1 MSEIIDLKDFM
12 ERVQDDKE
20 LLVELLDIF
29 QEDFV
34 GKRQALGEA
43 VKANDVNKIKEVA
56 HSLKGASGN
65 ISAKEMHA
73 NFLKMEQFAKSNDFN
88 QIPGLLQNIDGQFEQ
103 IKQFALKFKQESAS

>member
-20 LLVELLDIF
+20 LLLELLDIF

-34 GKRQALGEA
+34 LKRQALEVA
-43 VKANDVNKIKEVA
+43 VSSTDVNKIKEVA

-73 NFLKMEQFAKSNDFN
+73 NFLKVENAAKTSDMA
-88 QIPGLLQNIDGQFEQ
+88 QVALILKDVDIQFEQ
-103 IKQFALKFKQESAS
+103 IKQFAVKIKKEFTS

>member
-29 QEDFV
+29 QEDFI
-34 GKRQALGEA
+34 GKRQSLEEA
-43 VKANDVNKIKEVA
+43 VKGNDVPKIKEVA

-73 NFLKMEQFAKSNDFN
+73 NFLKIEQSAKTNDLTQIAVILKSVDTQFA
-88 QIPGLLQNIDGQFEQ
+88 E
-103 IKQFALKFKQESAS
+103 IKQFTEKIKKEFAA

>member
-1 MSEIIDLKDFM
+1 MNEIIDLKDFM

-34 GKRQALGEA
+34 GKRQVLDEA
-43 VKANDVNKIKEVA
+43 VKSGDTNKIKEVA

-73 NFLKMEQFAKSNDFN
+73 NFLKVEAAVKNNDLNQVASILKEIDVQFD
-88 QIPGLLQNIDGQFEQ
+88 Q
-103 IKQFALKFKQESAS
+103 IKQFTVKIKKEFAS

>member
-29 QEDFV
+29 AEDFV

-43 VKANDVNKIKEVA
+43 LQAKDLVKIKEVA

-65 ISAKEMHA
+65 ISAKGMHA
-73 NFLKMEQFAKSNDFN
+73 NFLQLEQLAKSNDYG
-88 QIPGLLQNIDGQFEQ
+88 QMPALLQLIDGQFEQ
-103 IKQFALKFKQESAS
+103 IKQFTVKYKQGSA